1 MMTIIDRDLLSCE
14 KCGKPFEPRSGSGGS
29 VQRFCCTACRLCFHK
44 ERLRYQRTSL
54 YAGQSPEPATQEPPR
69 LFDQAERLIA
79 KLTPDERRRLIV
91 ALRDMSPNKVDQ
103 PPELSLEPTAP
114 AVPKDEHQ
122 GFAEFY
128 RVYPLHVA
136 RGAAERAYRRI
147 ITKGQATEAELLA
160 GAMRYAAAQD
170 GKDPTYIKHP
180 ATWLNG
186 KCWLDGGRA
195 RCRPP
200 AQLSRQ
206 HPFAGLAVHLD
217 KERA

>member
-1 MMTIIDRDLLSCE
+1 MMTIIDRDLYSCE

-29 VQRFCCTACRLCFHK
+29 AQRFCCTGCRLNFHR
-44 ERLRYQRTSL
+44 ERLRAQRTSR
-54 YAGQSPEPATQEPPR
+54 YAGQSLYE
-69 LFDQAERLIA
+69 QAERLIP
-79 KLTPDERRRLIV
+79 KLTPDERRRLIA
-91 ALRDMSPNKVDQ
+91 ALLADVPPIAIEK

-147 ITKGQATEAELLA
+147 IKNGEATEADLLA
-160 GAMRYAAAQD
+160 GAMRYAASQD

-180 ATWLNG
+180 TTWLNG
-186 KCWLDGGRA
+186 KCWLDEPAPAAARPRSYLHSIRA
-195 RCRPP
+195 R
-200 AQLSRQ
+200 
-206 HPFAGLAVHLD
+206 LAVHLD
-217 KERA
+217 KEGA